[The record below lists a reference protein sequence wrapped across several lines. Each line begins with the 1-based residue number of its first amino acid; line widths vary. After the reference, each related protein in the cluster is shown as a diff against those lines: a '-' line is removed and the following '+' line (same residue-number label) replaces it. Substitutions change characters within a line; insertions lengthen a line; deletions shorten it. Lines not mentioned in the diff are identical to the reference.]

1 VAAPADGVGVE
12 EAIVKRLMALVA
24 AGVLVAAVTGVAQ
37 ARNPHCAGGIQYL
50 NIGLNDK
57 AKGNMEDYLREIHK
71 AVDQLSQCAAEDP
84 ADLEALGYLG
94 WAYAEVDS
102 ARAAGETFEKAIAGL
117 KVKDPKKADWA
128 AQNRESYWAT
138 AFNDGIA
145 KISSAQG
152 AYPDFLKKPENA
164 AEQTQKDEAKK
175 YYDKALAALMRAA
188 LLKPGD
194 PRTLRNLGS
203 CYAFMGEFQQAE
215 ATFRDG
221 LKVAPADS
229 MLLQSIKSVR
239 TNYANLL
246 IEQKKYDEAIGF
258 FGDLIKADPTSS
270 DLELGLADAYFKRAL
285 SKEGDARKPDFKL
298 AGAAYAAAAKLKPDD
313 ADLTF
318 NSALA
323 FQNGGDLKSAEPMWR
338 QTLKLRPDD
347 ADAFS
352 ALGSCLA
359 DLGQFDEA
367 VRTLWQGVSREPK
380 NKVLHRQ
387 LGAVYTKAGNNPKST
402 EELMVYL
409 ALQNG
414 QPVADPAAAAK
425 SAKAGTARAQ
435 TLASAGVPDQ
445 VTPWEIQGE
454 KVESWFYWPKH
465 QAYHFKGDALYL
477 KSDWSAPDLKPA
489 GGASSGAV
497 KKH

>member
-1 VAAPADGVGVE
+1 MKRSITLAVAVVSVAA
-12 EAIVKRLMALVA
+12 M
-24 AGVLVAAVTGVAQ
+24 TGVAE

-57 AKGNMEDYLREIHK
+57 AKGNMEDYKREIRK

-102 ARAAGETFEKAIAGL
+102 ARAAGEAFERAIAGL
-117 KVKDPKKADWA
+117 KVKDPKKSEWA

-145 KISSAQG
+145 KINAAQV
-152 AYPDFLKKPENA
+152 AYPDFMKKPENEA
-164 AEQTQKDEAKK
+164 DETLKGEAKK
-175 YYDKALAALMRAA
+175 SYAQALASLTRAS

-194 PRTLRNLGS
+194 AKTIRNLGS
-203 CYAFMGEFQQAE
+203 VYAFMGDFQKAE
-215 ATFRDG
+215 GVFREG
-221 LKVAPADS
+221 LKLAPNDS
-229 MLLQSIKSVR
+229 LLQQSVKSVR
-239 TNYANLL
+239 TNYASQL
-246 IEQKKYDEAIGF
+246 IEEKKYDEAITF
-258 FGDLIKADPTSS
+258 FGELIKGDPNSS
-270 DLELGLADAYFKRAL
+270 DLQLGLADAYFKRAL
-285 SKEGDARKPDFKL
+285 SKEGEARRPDFKL
-298 AGAAYAAAAKLKPDD
+298 AGAAYAAAAKLKPGD

-318 NSALA
+318 NAALA
-323 FQNGGDLKSAEPMWR
+323 YQNGGDTKSAEPLWR
-338 QTLKLRPDD
+338 ETLKLRPDD
-347 ADAFS
+347 VDAFS

-359 DLGQFDEA
+359 DLGRFDEA
-367 VRTLWQGVSREPK
+367 VRTLWEGVNREPK
-380 NKVLHRQ
+380 NMILHRQ

-414 QPVADPAAAAK
+414 KPVADPAAASK
-425 SAKAGTARAQ
+425 SAKGGTARAQ

-445 VTPWEIQGE
+445 VNPWEIQNE
-454 KVESWFYWPKH
+454 KVESWFYWSKH

-477 KSDWSAPDLKPA
+477 KSDWSAADLKSAGPA
-489 GGASSGAV
+489 SGSV
-497 KKH
+497 KKN